1 MTDDELLTILLDGHH
16 RTRDLLL
23 ATGTPLC
30 WAVAELLQVWRDAQA
45 HARLAYETW
54 RNSPGREAYAVY
66 RAAQDRAD
74 AAQLALS
81 AKAPGA
87 DA

>member
-1 MTDDELLTILLDGHH
+1 MTDDELLTILLDGQD
-16 RTRDLLL
+16 RTRELLL

-30 WAVAELLQVWRDAQA
+30 WAVAELVQVWRDAQA
-45 HARLAYETW
+45 QARTAYEGW
-54 RNSPGREAYAVY
+54 RHRPGHEAYAVY

-81 AKAPGA
+81 AKAA
-87 DA
+87 HA